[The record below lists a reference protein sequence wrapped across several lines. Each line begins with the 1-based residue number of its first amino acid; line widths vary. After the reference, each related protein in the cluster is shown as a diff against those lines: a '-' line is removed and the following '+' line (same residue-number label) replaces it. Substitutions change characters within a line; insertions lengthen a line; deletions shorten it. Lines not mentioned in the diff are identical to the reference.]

1 MGNGGHR
8 CSGTDTYGTVRILRR
23 SVAVREEVKNNVIVS
38 DTVRKISVESEMNTA
53 HFNAITDMF
62 EIKELIRA

>member
-1 MGNGGHR
+1 
-8 CSGTDTYGTVRILRR
+8 
-23 SVAVREEVKNNVIVS
+23 VAVREEVKNNVIVS